1 LRRRPTS
8 PNRVVA
14 EDRPGLLLDVVEHLK
29 AQQVLQRVLGSLAV
43 WAQPFNL
50 LQLRSSQPS
59 PLLPPA
65 LHRGGVCAHGR
76 WTGLCAHFPRWHL
89 LQPDTHRLPPKLL
102 LSVDTFRVVDM
113 GTGGKI
119 SDGRMVMLRDSL
131 SHLCGPS
138 GYALSS
144 PPGAPSVD
152 ANWAQNQ
159 HLGDTAM
166 LRAHI
171 MVREQVRWLPG
182 FPKLLR

>member
-1 LRRRPTS
+1 MRT
-8 PNRVVA
+8 
-14 EDRPGLLLDVVEHLK
+14 DDGL
-29 AQQVLQRVLGSLAV
+29 ACARNSRASIC
-43 WAQPFNL
+43 
-50 LQLRSSQPS
+50 SSRTLTAS
-59 PLLPPA
+59 
-65 LHRGGVCAHGR
+65 
-76 WTGLCAHFPRWHL
+76 
-89 LQPDTHRLPPKLL
+89 PKLL

-144 PPGAPSVD
+144 PPGALSVD

-166 LRAHI
+166 LRTHI
-171 MVREQVRWLPG
+171 MVREQVRWSPG
-182 FPKLLR
+182 CPKLLR